1 MVYKSVLV
9 TFSDR
14 KITAIKIT
22 LQEGTNPKPSYQM
35 ETITAIAAQ
44 ENQKKI
50 SVFFESQQKTCG
62 SLCPVKD
69 ILHAVSDKWSILVMV
84 QLGYHKTLRFNAL
97 KKSINGVSQK
107 MLTVKVRQL
116 ESFGLVHRQ
125 LFPEIP
131 PRVEYT
137 ITPLGEEF
145 LGHLML
151 LLDWTCNNI
160 GQITGAKNS

>member
-1 MVYKSVLV
+1 
-9 TFSDR
+9 
-14 KITAIKIT
+14 
-22 LQEGTNPKPSYQM
+22 M

-69 ILHAVSDKWSILVMV
+69 ILHAVSDKWSILIMV
-84 QLGYHKTLRFNAL
+84 QLGYHKTMRFNTL
-97 KKSINGVSQK
+97 KKSIGSVSQK

-116 ESFGLVHRQ
+116 ESFGLVNRQ
-125 LFPEIP
+125 IFPEIP
-131 PRVEYT
+131 PKVEYT

-145 LGHLML
+145 LSHLMQ
-151 LLDWTCNNI
+151 LLDWTCSNI
-160 GQITGAKNS
+160 EQIKRAKNN